1 MEAEKKIINPIDR
14 NYGIKNVLIYWF
26 PIVIYCFLI
35 FIQSSYPSPESVPD
49 IPCFDKILHFSAY
62 AILGALFFRAF
73 KSLNRI
79 DNIRI
84 LILLSILFSSLYGAG
99 DELHQYFVP
108 YRTADLMDA
117 LADIVGSL
125 FGVYTYIFI
134 SSRFPVP

>member
-1 MEAEKKIINPIDR
+1 MEAEKKINNPIDR
-14 NYGIKNVLIYWF
+14 DYGLKNVFIYWF

-35 FIQSSYPSPESVPD
+35 FIQSSYPSPKSVPD
-49 IPCFDKILHFSAY
+49 LPYIDKILHFSAY

-79 DNIRI
+79 SNIKI
-84 LILLSILFSSLYGAG
+84 IIFLSILFSSLYGAG
-99 DELHQYFVP
+99 DEFHQYFVP

-117 LADIVGSL
+117 LADITGSF

-134 SSRFPVP
+134 SSRFPVS